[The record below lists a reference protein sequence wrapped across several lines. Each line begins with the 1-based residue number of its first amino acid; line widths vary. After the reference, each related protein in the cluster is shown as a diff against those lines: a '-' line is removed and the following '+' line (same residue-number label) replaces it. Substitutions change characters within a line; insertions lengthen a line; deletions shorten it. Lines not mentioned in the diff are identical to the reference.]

1 MSHLS
6 NMGHHKGKFGDIR
19 RHNGLDCVLAWC
31 VSTEVLIELEAD
43 ELAGSEYA
51 HDARARARVCARCE
65 LRILMTTQQ
74 VEYVAVE
81 PMNGHAGSEDYTA
94 EDITVM
100 EGLEA
105 VRRRPGMYIGTTGPE
120 GVFHLVREI
129 VDNSVDEAM
138 AGFAT
143 LVDITL
149 HSDGS
154 VTVIDDGRGIPVDT
168 HDKTGKS
175 ALETVMT
182 TLHAGGKFGGKGY
195 QVSGGLHGVG
205 ASVVN
210 ALSAWT
216 VVEVRRDGKVH
227 SQRFER
233 GETVTDMSTRPQG
246 SDDIPGD
253 GTKVTWMPDSQI
265 FPEIDYDWEAVSGRL
280 REMAYLNQGLS
291 IRIRSDWHAEGLWPH
306 NDLTFRFD
314 GGVRSFV
321 RTFNR
326 RRGAVH
332 DNVVHAVGEVDE
344 VSVEVAFQYNQSFVE
359 NCLSF
364 ANVIRTGDGGTHVT
378 GFRSALTRVLNDYAK
393 KNSLLSGGK
402 DGVSVL
408 SGEDVR
414 EGLMSV
420 ISVKVKEP
428 QFEGQTKGRL
438 GNPEVKGAVEQS
450 VGRSLAEFLEDH
462 PDDARQIIDK
472 ASTAA
477 RAREAAKKARDLII
491 RKNAMDGGA
500 LPGKLA
506 DCSEKDPSRSE
517 LYIVEG
523 ESAGGSAKQGRD
535 RQFQAILPL
544 RGKILNVEKARPDR
558 MFGHEEIAA
567 LITAI
572 GAGMG
577 EEFNPEKLR
586 YHRIIIMTDA
596 DVDGAHIRTL
606 LLTFFFRNMPHL
618 IDGGYLYIAQPP
630 LYKATKGRRS
640 SWLYADAELDSWMAE
655 RAFTGISIVAS
666 ETGDVVA
673 RGKQLGP
680 TVTTLR
686 EFRDAFNVAKVL
698 GVPETV
704 FFKLLSD
711 PEFNELSWQRHP
723 SALDATP
730 EPNDEASDEEAEE
743 QSDDEAI
750 DFRPNIDVQSEMGM
764 VFTKE
769 AGDPPPEADEELESH
784 QTPEVVI
791 DDYELTE
798 SVYNNPAMRR
808 SRLLYT
814 DIDHLVRSGSGFKLV
829 RGDADLTE
837 DVSWIDLP
845 ELLEDNADSSGI
857 NIQRY
862 KGLGEMN
869 PDQLWDTTMNPQAR
883 VMLQV
888 STDDAMAADDIFRTL
903 MGEEVGPRRDFIRAN
918 ALEVRN
924 LDV

>member
-1 MSHLS
+1 MTTETTIAT
-6 NMGHHKGKFGDIR
+6 NGNGHTG
-19 RHNGLDCVLAWC
+19 
-31 VSTEVLIELEAD
+31 S
-43 ELAGSEYA
+43 SEY
-51 HDARARARVCARCE
+51 
-65 LRILMTTQQ
+65 
-74 VEYVAVE
+74 
-81 PMNGHAGSEDYTA
+81 NA

-105 VRRRPGMYIGTTGPE
+105 VRKRPGMYIGTTGPE

-138 AGFAT
+138 AGFAST
-143 LVDITL
+143 VDI
-149 HSDGS
+149 HIHEDGS
-154 VTVIDDGRGIPVDT
+154 VTVVDDGRGIPVDT

-210 ALSAWT
+210 ALSEWT
-216 VVEVRRDGKVH
+216 VVEVRRDGYVY

-233 GETVTDMSTRPQG
+233 GVTMNDMAVRKQTSADLPET
-246 SDDIPGD
+246 
-253 GTKVTWMPDSQI
+253 GTKVTWMPDSDV
-265 FPEIDYDWEAVSGRL
+265 FPEVDYDWDGVTGRL
-280 REMAYLNQGLS
+280 REMAYLNQGLA
-291 IRIRSDWHAEGLWPH
+291 IRLRSDWHEETHWPH
-306 NDLTFRFD
+306 NDVTFRFD

-326 RRGAVH
+326 RRGGIH
-332 DNVVHAVGEVDE
+332 DSVIYAAGTVEDVA
-344 VSVEVAFQYNQSFVE
+344 VEVAFQYNQSFVE

-378 GFRSALTRVLNDYAK
+378 GFRSALTRVVNDYAK
-393 KNSLLSGGK
+393 KNNLLNIGK
-402 DGVSVL
+402 DGVATL

-420 ISVKVKEP
+420 ISVKVKDP

-438 GNPEVKGAVEQS
+438 GNPEVSGAVAQL
-450 VGRSLAEFLEDH
+450 VGRYLTEFLEDH
-462 PDDARQIIDK
+462 PDEARVIIDK

-491 RKNAMDGGA
+491 RKNAMDGGS

-544 RGKILNVEKARPDR
+544 KGKILNVEKARPER
-558 MFGHEEIAA
+558 MFAHDEITA

-577 EEFNPEKLR
+577 EDFDSEKLR

-596 DVDGAHIRTL
+596 DIDGAHIRTL
-606 LLTFFFRNMPHL
+606 LLTFFFRNMRQL
-618 IDGGYLYIAQPP
+618 IDEGYLYIAQPP
-630 LYKATKGRRS
+630 LYKASKGRRS
-640 SWLYADAELDSWMAE
+640 NWLYADADLDSWMAE
-655 RAFTGISIVAS
+655 RAFNGLSIAS
-666 ETGDVVA
+666 DDDKVDIKVK
-673 RGKQLGP
+673 GKSLGS
-680 TVTTLR
+680 TITQLR
-686 EFRDAFNVAKVL
+686 EFREAYGIVDAL
-698 GVPETV
+698 GVPEDV
-704 FFKLLSD
+704 FYDLLRD
-711 PEFNELSWQRHP
+711 PEWQNLTFTRDRSSEIIAELNDDLTGEDSPFQVDLFNDSV
-723 SALDATP
+723 
-730 EPNDEASDEEAEE
+730 DEDQAAFTREVNEESEDED
-743 QSDDEAI
+743 DDEAPVTYMI
-750 DFRPNIDVQSEMGM
+750 R
-764 VFTKE
+764 
-769 AGDPPPEADEELESH
+769 
-784 QTPEVVI
+784 
-791 DDYELTE
+791 DYELTE
-798 SVYNNPAMRR
+798 DVYNNPAIRR
-808 SRLLYT
+808 AKRLYPRVAEF
-814 DIDHLVRSGSGFKLV
+814 ISA
-829 RGDADLTE
+829 DAFSIKRRENVVLDE
-837 DVSWIDLP
+837 VNWEELP
-845 ELLEDNADSSGI
+845 EALEENSDTSGI

-869 PDQLWDTTMNPQAR
+869 PDQLWDTTMNPQNR
-883 VMLQV
+883 LMLQV
-888 STDDAMAADDIFRTL
+888 TAEDAISADDIFRTL

-918 ALEVRN
+918 ALEVKN

>member
-1 MSHLS
+1 MTTETTIATTS
-6 NMGHHKGKFGDIR
+6 NGHTG
-19 RHNGLDCVLAWC
+19 
-31 VSTEVLIELEAD
+31 S
-43 ELAGSEYA
+43 SEY
-51 HDARARARVCARCE
+51 
-65 LRILMTTQQ
+65 
-74 VEYVAVE
+74 
-81 PMNGHAGSEDYTA
+81 NA

-105 VRRRPGMYIGTTGPE
+105 VRKRPGMYIGTTGPE

-143 LVDITL
+143 TVDI
-149 HSDGS
+149 HIHADGS
-154 VTVIDDGRGIPVDT
+154 VTVTDDGRGIPVDT

-210 ALSAWT
+210 ALSEWT
-216 VVEVRRDGKVH
+216 VVEVRRDGFVY

-233 GETVTDMSTRPQG
+233 GVTMNDMTVRKQTPSDLQG
-246 SDDIPGD
+246 A
-253 GTKVTWMPDSQI
+253 GTKVTWMPDNEV
-265 FPEIDYDWEAVSGRL
+265 FPEIEYDWDGVTGRL
-280 REMAYLNQGLS
+280 REMAYLNQGLA
-291 IRIRSDWHAEGLWPH
+291 IRLRSDWHEESHWPH
-306 NDLTFRFD
+306 NDVTFRFD

-326 RRGAVH
+326 RRGGIH
-332 DNVVHAVGEVDE
+332 DSVVYAAGTVDE
-344 VSVEVAFQYNQSFVE
+344 VAVEVAFQYNQSFVE

-378 GFRSALTRVLNDYAK
+378 GFRSALTRVVNDYAK
-393 KNSLLSGGK
+393 KNNLLNIGK
-402 DGVSVL
+402 DGVATL

-420 ISVKVKEP
+420 ISVKVKDP

-438 GNPEVKGAVEQS
+438 GNPEVKGAVEQL
-450 VGRSLAEFLEDH
+450 VGRHLTEFLEDH
-462 PDDARQIIDK
+462 PDEARVIIDK

-491 RKNAMDGGA
+491 RKNAMDGGS

-544 RGKILNVEKARPDR
+544 KGKILNVEKARPER
-558 MFGHEEIAA
+558 MFAHDEITA

-577 EEFNPEKLR
+577 EDFDPEKLR

-596 DVDGAHIRTL
+596 DIDGAHIRTL
-606 LLTFFFRNMPHL
+606 LLTFFFRNMREL
-618 IDGGYLYIAQPP
+618 IDDGYLYIAQPP
-630 LYKATKGRRS
+630 LYKASKGRRS
-640 SWLYADAELDSWMAE
+640 NWLYADADLDSWMAE
-655 RAFTGISIVAS
+655 RAFNGLSIAS
-666 ETGDVVA
+666 EDEDIPIEVK
-673 RGKQLGP
+673 GKRLGG
-680 TVTTLR
+680 TVTQLR
-686 EFRDAFNVAKVL
+686 EFREAFGIVDAL
-698 GVPETV
+698 GVPEDV
-704 FFKLLSD
+704 FFDLLRD
-711 PEFNELSWQRHP
+711 PEWQNLTFTPDRSSEIIADLDTDDDQTDEDGPFQVDLFNDSV
-723 SALDATP
+723 
-730 EPNDEASDEEAEE
+730 NEE
-743 QSDDEAI
+743 QTPFTREVNEITDD
-750 DFRPNIDVQSEMGM
+750 Q
-764 VFTKE
+764 
-769 AGDPPPEADEELESH
+769 DEN
-784 QTPEVVI
+784 TPI
-791 DDYELTE
+791 TYTIRDYELTE
-798 SVYNNPAMRR
+798 DIYNNPAIRR
-808 SRLLYT
+808 AKRLYPRVS
-814 DIDHLVRSGSGFKLV
+814 DFISAGGFQLK
-829 RGDADLTE
+829 RRE
-837 DVSWIDLP
+837 DTVLKDVDWQELP
-845 ELLEDNADSSGI
+845 EALEENSDTSGI

-869 PDQLWDTTMNPQAR
+869 PDQLWETTMNPQNR
-883 VMLQV
+883 LMLQV
-888 STDDAMAADDIFRTL
+888 TAKDAISADDIFRTL

>member
-1 MSHLS
+1 MTTETTILTDS
-6 NMGHHKGKFGDIR
+6 NGHTG
-19 RHNGLDCVLAWC
+19 
-31 VSTEVLIELEAD
+31 S
-43 ELAGSEYA
+43 SEY
-51 HDARARARVCARCE
+51 
-65 LRILMTTQQ
+65 
-74 VEYVAVE
+74 
-81 PMNGHAGSEDYTA
+81 NA

-105 VRRRPGMYIGTTGPE
+105 VRKRPGMYIGTTGPE

-143 LVDITL
+143 TVDI
-149 HSDGS
+149 HIHADGS

-210 ALSAWT
+210 ALSEWT
-216 VVEVRRDGKVH
+216 VVEVRRDGYIYT
-227 SQRFER
+227 QRFER
-233 GETVTDMSTRPQG
+233 GITINDMAQRPQTSTDMQG
-246 SDDIPGD
+246 T
-253 GTKVTWMPDSQI
+253 GTKVTWMPDKEV
-265 FPEIDYDWEAVSGRL
+265 FPEIQYDWDGVTGRL
-280 REMAYLNQGLS
+280 REMAYLNQGLA
-291 IRIRSDWHAEGLWPH
+291 IRLRSDWHEESHWPH
-306 NDLTFRFD
+306 NDITFRFD

-326 RRGAVH
+326 RRGGIH
-332 DNVVHAVGEVDE
+332 DSVIYAAGSVEDVA
-344 VSVEVAFQYNQSFVE
+344 VEVAFQYNQSFVE

-393 KNSLLSGGK
+393 KNNLLNNGK
-402 DGVSVL
+402 DGVATL

-420 ISVKVKEP
+420 ISVKVKDP

-438 GNPEVKGAVEQS
+438 GNPEVRPAVETL
-450 VGRSLAEFLEDH
+450 VGRYLSEFLEDH
-462 PDDARQIIDK
+462 PDEARTIIDK

-491 RKNAMDGGA
+491 RKNAMDGGS

-506 DCSEKDPSRSE
+506 DCAEKDPSRSE

-544 RGKILNVEKARPDR
+544 KGKILNVEKARPER
-558 MFGHEEIAA
+558 MFAHDEIAA

-577 EEFNPEKLR
+577 EDFDAEKLR
-586 YHRIIIMTDA
+586 YHRVIIMTDA
-596 DVDGAHIRTL
+596 DIDGAHIRTL
-606 LLTFFFRNMPHL
+606 LLTFFFRNMRQL
-618 IDGGYLYIAQPP
+618 IDDGYLYIAQPP
-630 LYKATKGRRS
+630 LYKASKGRRS
-640 SWLYADAELDSWMAE
+640 NWLYADAELDNWMAQ
-655 RAFTGISIVAS
+655 RAFNGLAIES
-666 ETGDVVA
+666 EDEDSPLVVK
-673 RGKQLGP
+673 GEKLGT
-680 TVTTLR
+680 TVTQLR
-686 EFRDAFNVAKVL
+686 EFREAFDIAKAI
-698 GVPETV
+698 GVPDQV
-704 FFKLLSD
+704 FFDLLRDPEWQNLTFDQGGSADIIAELHEDEDDLSD
-711 PEFNELSWQRHP
+711 DGGTFQVDLFNDSV
-723 SALDATP
+723 
-730 EPNDEASDEEAEE
+730 
-743 QSDDEAI
+743 DDTGAPFTREV
-750 DFRPNIDVQSEMGM
+750 NENHSE
-764 VFTKE
+764 
-769 AGDPPPEADEELESH
+769 
-784 QTPEVVI
+784 
-791 DDYELTE
+791 DDGNNGTMPTAFEIRGYELTE
-798 SVYNNPAMRR
+798 DVYNNPAMRR
-808 SRLLYT
+808 ARRIYPNVADFVAADSFTLKRM
-814 DIDHLVRSGSGFKLV
+814 DASV
-829 RGDADLTE
+829 GDSL
-837 DVSWIDLP
+837 SWDELP
-845 ELLEDNADSSGI
+845 EALEESSDTSGI

-869 PDQLWDTTMNPQAR
+869 PDQLWDTTMNPDNR
-883 VMLQV
+883 LMLQV
-888 STDDAMAADDIFRTL
+888 TAKDAISADDIFRTL